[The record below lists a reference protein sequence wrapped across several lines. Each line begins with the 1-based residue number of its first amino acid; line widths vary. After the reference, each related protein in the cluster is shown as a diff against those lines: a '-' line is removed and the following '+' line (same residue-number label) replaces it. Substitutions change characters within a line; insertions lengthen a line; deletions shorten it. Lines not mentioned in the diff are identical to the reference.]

1 MLLKIEKN
9 IYLYIL
15 FIVNVLYWDKGK
27 LKIMYVF
34 LVKWCYLIEYIYV
47 IIFYLNICRSMG
59 N

>member
-27 LKIMYVF
+27 LKIMYVVF
-34 LVKWCYLIEYIYV
+34 
-47 IIFYLNICRSMG
+47 
-59 N
+59 